1 MKDQIFIWKITI
13 FDKNLDPIVIDK
25 YKQSS
30 EEH

>member
-1 MKDQIFIWKITI
+1 MKDQIFIWKII